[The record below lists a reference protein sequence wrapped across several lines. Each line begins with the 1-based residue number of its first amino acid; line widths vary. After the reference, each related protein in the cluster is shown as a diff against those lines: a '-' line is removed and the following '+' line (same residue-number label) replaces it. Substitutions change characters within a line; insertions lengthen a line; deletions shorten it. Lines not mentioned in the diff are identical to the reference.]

1 MTNIRIVMNYMSK
14 EHKIVSSFTPSGL
27 TPDAIRTV
35 GTAVLDLAP
44 TGKSL
49 ALALTALNTAAGNPR
64 VHHPCLTAADTPAA
78 G

>member
-1 MTNIRIVMNYMSK
+1 MFKVKFSY
-14 EHKIVSSFTPSGL
+14 TPSGL
-27 TPDAIRTV
+27 THAAIQTV
-35 GTAVLDLAP
+35 GTVVLDLAP

-49 ALALTALNTAAGNPR
+49 VLALTALNTAARNPR